1 MKQKLGYEDDIL
13 TLIRSYRFTVV
24 ALAFVIVLITLFFAA
39 ILSYVVLVQ
48 VPDVVV
54 SAMADYFADYEVLP

>member
-24 ALAFVIVLITLFFAA
+24 ALAVIIVFITLAFAA
-39 ILSYVVLVQ
+39 ILSHVVLVK
-48 VPDVVV
+48 VPDVVTA
-54 SAMADYFADYEVLP
+54 AMADYFADYEVLP